1 MKFTLY
7 FTGRLPSASASA
19 RLREKHDIRKH
30 LHPQLLQLF
39 RTHPAL
45 PKFIRH
51 PDDTRTAL
59 GPTDWADW
67 PRWEWPNFGDA
78 WFEEQAVHPVGDI
91 KCVPLVRSNMS
102 LIAEL
107 DVLFLRHGEPG
118 AIFQSGDLDNR
129 ILTLSD
135 GLRLPKGQNEEAF
148 MTNDTGISR
157 TSPFFC
163 LLEDDSLIT
172 RWNVRTDR
180 LLEEERDRANVQLI
194 IEVTVKATR
203 LTWGNIAMASG

>member
-1 MKFTLY
+1 MAKPY
-7 FTGRLPSASASA
+7 LPSLFGRGEETLGSLFRDVERVFDEFSRRSAFTFEADASAFA
-19 RLREKHDIRKH
+19 GPKIDVAETKDAIDI
-30 LHPQLLQLF
+30 
-39 RTHPAL
+39 T
-45 PKFIRH
+45 
-51 PDDTRTAL
+51 
-59 GPTDWADW
+59 
-67 PRWEWPNFGDA
+67 
-78 WFEEQAVHPVGDI
+78 
-91 KCVPLVRSNMS
+91 
-102 LIAEL
+102 AEL
-107 DVLFLRHGEPG
+107 PG
-118 AIFQSGDLDNR
+118 IEEKD
-129 ILTLSD
+129 IELTLSD